1 MFMHAEEGF
10 SPGLNDGDLI
20 GFIRLGNDLSEN
32 YYQVEIPLVKS
43 PTTTLDPE
51 LVWPET
57 NEINLPISALES
69 IKSLAIYNGTLGNS
83 STTFFNVVDDVV
95 DVEAID
101 EFSEYIIGQLRVG
114 IRGNPNFGDIKA
126 LMVGIKNPRQDNM
139 NVCGEVWFN
148 ELRLSDMENKG
159 GWATT
164 MALDSNIADFM
175 NISATATQ
183 STSGFGSIEQGPS
196 QRDQVDMKQYDL
208 VSNINIG
215 QLFPKRW
222 GLNMLYVD

>member
-1 MFMHAEEGF
+1 MEPEDSRAVYKNINVDMRQFKRLRMFMHAEEGF

-83 STTFFNVVDDVV
+83 STTFFNVVDFLC
-95 DVEAID
+95 
-101 EFSEYIIGQLRVG
+101 FSLI
-114 IRGNPNFGDIKA
+114 
-126 LMVGIKNPRQDNM
+126 
-139 NVCGEVWFN
+139 
-148 ELRLSDMENKG
+148 S
-159 GWATT
+159 T
-164 MALDSNIADFM
+164 DSH
-175 NISATATQ
+175 
-183 STSGFGSIEQGPS
+183 
-196 QRDQVDMKQYDL
+196 
-208 VSNINIG
+208 
-215 QLFPKRW
+215 
-222 GLNMLYVD
+222 